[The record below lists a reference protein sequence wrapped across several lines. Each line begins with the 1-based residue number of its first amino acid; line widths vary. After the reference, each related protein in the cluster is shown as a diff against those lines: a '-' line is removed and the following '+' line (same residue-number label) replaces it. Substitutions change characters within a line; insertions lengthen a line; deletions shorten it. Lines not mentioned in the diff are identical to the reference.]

1 MRKQIFYLTNTR
13 LTAYIWQAGALS
25 DGQVFEN
32 SEAGWNAFDHHLA
45 MSAKTPAV
53 FLADLIEEDF
63 QSESIPHVLGKAR
76 NALIQRR
83 LTQVYR
89 DSILR
94 QASLQGRE
102 KTGRKDDRL
111 LLSALT
117 NSELTKPWLAAI
129 LRQQVP
135 LMGIYSL
142 ALLST
147 LVFNKLRLPAGPA
160 LLVTAQSSG
169 LRQSYF
175 HDGHLKFSRL
185 TPLDSHD
192 PEKVAAVTMAEV
204 AKTRMFLTSTRV
216 MARGDRIHIS
226 ILAHSGW
233 LPALQPHFQETA
245 DAAFQLLEL
254 EEAAQL
260 IGVKTLQGM
269 TLCDPLFISVLGRK
283 NVPSHY
289 TLFEH
294 RRFYHLWQGR
304 IALYFFSGAAVAA
317 GLFLA
322 GANAIEALDTS
333 QQTRQL
339 QQETLAAEAQY
350 QAVIRSMPPT
360 VANPHDMKLAVDLEQ
375 LITQNAPV
383 PAKLLGLLSRTL
395 DRHPRISITTLKWRA
410 SEVDNSEVA
419 PANPPPA
426 PAAEDGSPPSA
437 MLIGVPNK
445 PFQTLLIEGEVLPF
459 QNDYRTAL
467 ESVQQFSAALAQD
480 KQVKVEIVRQPL
492 DIRPT
497 VKLAG
502 QAGNDKTDDK
512 ALFNLKLVWRP

>member
-13 LTAYIWQAGALS
+13 LTAYIWQAGVLS
-25 DGQVFEN
+25 DGQAFEN
-32 SEAGWNAFDHHLA
+32 SEAGWMAFHDHLA
-45 MSAKTPAV
+45 TTPKTPAV

-63 QSESIPHVLGKAR
+63 QSETIPHVLGKAR

-89 DSILR
+89 DTQLR

-117 NSELTKPWLAAI
+117 NSELTRPWLDAI
-129 LRQQVP
+129 LQQQVP

-142 ALLST
+142 ALLSK
-147 LVFNKLRLPAGPA
+147 LVFDKLRLPAGPA

-185 TPLDSHD
+185 TPLDSHE
-192 PEKVAAVTMAEV
+192 PEHVVEVTMAEV
-204 AKTRMFLTSTRV
+204 AKTRMFLTSTRL
-216 MARGDRIHIS
+216 MARGERVHIG

-233 LPALQPHFQETA
+233 QPAFEPHIRETA
-245 DAAFQLLEL
+245 DANIQMLDLDD
-254 EEAAQL
+254 AAQL
-260 IGVKTLQGM
+260 LGFKDLRGM
-269 TLCDPLFISVLGRK
+269 TLCDPLFIAVLGRK
-283 NVPSHY
+283 NVPPHY

-294 RRFYHLWQGR
+294 SRFYHLWQGR
-304 IALYFFSGAAVAA
+304 IALYFLSGTAIAA

-339 QQETLAAEAQY
+339 QLETRTAEAQY
-350 QAVIRSMPPT
+350 QTVIKSMPPT
-360 VANPHDMKLAVDLEQ
+360 VANPHDMRLAVDLEQ
-375 LITQNAPV
+375 LIAKNAPA
-383 PAKLLGLLSRTL
+383 PTRLLSLLSQTL
-395 DRHPRISITTLKWRA
+395 NRHHRIKITTLNWQ
-410 SEVDNSEVA
+410 
-419 PANPPPA
+419 ANETDPGQADAANAPPPA
-426 PAAEDGSPPSA
+426 ATEAGSPPSA
-437 MLIGVPNK
+437 VLIGVPNK
-445 PFQTLLIEGEVLPF
+445 PFQTLLLEGEVLPF

-467 ESVQQFSAALAQD
+467 ESVRQLATDLTQD
-480 KQVKVEIVRQPL
+480 KQLKAEITRQPI
-492 DIRPT
+492 DTRPS

-502 QAGNDKTDDK
+502 QAGNAYAEEK
-512 ALFNLKLVWRP
+512 ALFSLKLTWRP